1 MRLIWLIFSLISI
14 FLMARYHAIYI
25 NGCTHGALKT
35 DIVAPA
41 NTSPSKSDI
50 KEKSALLFD
59 WSKADVTAN
68 PEWNNLRDSL
78 RAGIPNKGI
87 LEITGKYYADE
98 AYESTDFE
106 NLGVER
112 ASIVR
117 DLFKPYLADVNDIKL
132 KSSLLSGSVKD
143 KKEKFEAID
152 FEYFKEASTPSTAST
167 LPSTLPIIYFDYG
180 SKQIKNRSKIDAFLV
195 QLADYLKSN
204 NEKVKFTG
212 HSDAISPSD
221 FNYRLGMNRAKQIKS
236 ELAALG
242 VNSNRILVASEGE
255 TSPISDKDDSLNRR
269 VEVQIIK

>member
-1 MRLIWLIFSLISI
+1 MKLIWLIFSLVSI
-14 FLMARYHAIYI
+14 FFMARYHAIHI
-25 NGCTHGALKT
+25 NGCTQGNIKT

-41 NTSPSKSDI
+41 NTSPSKSDT
-50 KEKSALLFD
+50 KAKSALLFD

-78 RAGIPNKGI
+78 RAGIPSKGI

-98 AYESTDFE
+98 SYEGKDYE

-132 KSSLLSGSVKD
+132 RSELLSGSVKY

-152 FEYFKEASTPSTAST
+152 FAYFKETSSNAALPAT
-167 LPSTLPIIYFDYG
+167 LPVIYFDYG
-180 SKQIKNRSKIDAFLV
+180 SKQIKNRSQIDAFLA
-195 QLADYLKSN
+195 QLAAYMKTNDH
-204 NEKVKFTG
+204 KVKFTG
-212 HSDAISPSD
+212 HSDATSPSD
-221 FNYRLGMNRAKQIKS
+221 FNYRLGMNRAKQIQS
-236 ELAALG
+236 ELIALG
-242 VNSNRILVASEGE
+242 VDSKRILVASEGE
-255 TSPISDKDDSLNRR
+255 TSPISDKDDRLNRR

>member
-14 FLMARYHAIYI
+14 FFMARYHAIYI
-25 NGCTHGALKT
+25 NGCNHGAIKT

-41 NTSPSKSDI
+41 NTSPSKSDP
-50 KEKSALLFD
+50 KDNSALLFN

-78 RAGIPNKGI
+78 RAGIPSNGI

-98 AYESTDFE
+98 AYNGADFE
-106 NLGVER
+106 NLGIER

-132 KSSLLSGSVKD
+132 RSEELSGSVKD
-143 KKEKFEAID
+143 KKEKFEAIQ
-152 FEYFKEASTPSTAST
+152 FSYFKETATTASTST

-195 QLADYLKSN
+195 ELAAYLKTN
-204 NEKVKFTG
+204 DDKVKFTG
-212 HSDAISPSD
+212 HSDATSPSD
-221 FNYRLGMNRAKQIKS
+221 FNYRLGINRAKQIQS
-236 ELAALG
+236 ELTALG
-242 VNSNRILVASEGE
+242 VASNRILVASEGE
-255 TSPISDKDDSLNRR
+255 TSPISDKDDRLNRR